1 VRDRPNVRIHIA
13 IGALLLCLGCTSLV
27 SAQRVERE
35 SIVNAVKIKLSTDRP
50 IVSGNDSVVIKFT
63 ITNTSKVE
71 LPVAGGFDW
80 IVRREDDKPITD
92 TGEGA
97 RRKEARRAAQSMNVP
112 LYLAPG
118 ASSNQVETLSKL
130 YVMSEPG
137 VYQVSLWI
145 GVTDEMKTDFIK
157 SNMLRIIIK

>member
-1 VRDRPNVRIHIA
+1 MRIHIA
-13 IGALLLCLGCTSLV
+13 IGALLLCLGCTSFV
-27 SAQRVERE
+27 SAQRVERKF
-35 SIVNAVKIKLSTDRP
+35 IVNAVKIKLSTDKP
-50 IVSGNDSVVIKFT
+50 IVADNDPVIIRFT

-80 IVRREDDKPITD
+80 IIRREDDKRVADAP
-92 TGEGA
+92 EGA
-97 RRKEARRAAQSMNVP
+97 RRKEAKRAAQSMSVP

-118 ASSNQVETLSKL
+118 ASTNQEETLSKL

-145 GVTDEMKTDFIK
+145 GVNDEIKTDFIK
-157 SNMLRIIIK
+157 SNTLRITIQ